1 MYPGAGD
8 RMEPLVQGSEG
19 ELRPLEQASSV
30 GEKRE
35 RIHLRKI

>member
-8 RMEPLVQGSEG
+8 RTE

-35 RIHLRKI
+35 RIYLRKI